1 MIEWIADFLASQGP
15 LGVIAQLIG
24 ILGFSAGI
32 VSFQQKTQRGIVI
45 WQCVSTMLWSIHML
59 LIGAVAGMLLNV
71 VGFARALV
79 YACREKHAWARKR
92 FWYVLFIALIAGSS
106 LFSALRPGGEG
117 WLALLPF
124 AAMVLTTFAL
134 AFQDPFRVRL
144 LTLAND
150 PFWLTYN
157 LLNRSFPG
165 AISEI
170 CNMVSIIMAM
180 IRLDYPK
187 YRMKKEQKKT
197 ELSES
202 K

>member
-1 MIEWIADFLASQGP
+1 MIEWISDFLASQGP
-15 LGVIAQLIG
+15 LGMIAQLIG
-24 ILGFSAGI
+24 VLGFSAGI
-32 VSFQQKTQRGIVI
+32 VSFQQKTQRRIVI
-45 WQCVSTMLWSIHML
+45 WQCVSTMLWSVHML
-59 LIGAVAGMLLNV
+59 LIGALAGMLLNV
-71 VGFARALV
+71 VGFARATV

-92 FWYVLFIALIAGSS
+92 FWYVLFIVLTAGAS

-117 WLALLPF
+117 WLALLPLV
-124 AAMVLTTFAL
+124 AMVLTTFAL

-157 LLNRSFPG
+157 FLNRSWPG
-165 AISEI
+165 VISEI
-170 CNMVSIIMAM
+170 CNILSILTAM

-187 YRMKKEQKKT
+187 YRLKKEQTKKD
-197 ELSES
+197 LP